1 MLVKIIR
8 YPQVLQSPEVEP
20 EYEMFHSKQNPP
32 ALKEEHFIHLSGEFT
47 VYHIDLQSGRCAG
60 FDGDRDCPVNA
71 IAVIRHGLPDCLQTV
86 FIKDDEEAYIISEA
100 GNTITVV
107 SAPKQKQGNINAHRL
122 VSPSAQNP
130 VPESRTT
137 SGP

>member
-8 YPQVLQSPEVEP
+8 YPQVPQSLEPSVE
-20 EYEMFHSKQNPP
+20 YNAFHSEQHLP
-32 ALKEEHFIHLSGEFT
+32 ALKEEHFIHLSGEFK
-47 VYHIDLQSGRCAG
+47 VFHIDLNTKRCAG
-60 FDGDRDCPVNA
+60 FDGDRDCPANA
-71 IAVIRHGLPDCLQTV
+71 IAVIQHGLADCLQAV

-107 SAPKQKQGNINAHRL
+107 SSPKQKQGNMNTHR
-122 VSPSAQNP
+122 VISPSAQNP
-130 VPESRTT
+130 VPPTSTT